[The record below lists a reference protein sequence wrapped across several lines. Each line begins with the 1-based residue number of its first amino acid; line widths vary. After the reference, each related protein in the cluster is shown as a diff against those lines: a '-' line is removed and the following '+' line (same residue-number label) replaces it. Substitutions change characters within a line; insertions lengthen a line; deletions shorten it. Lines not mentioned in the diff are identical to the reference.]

1 MKFIRKNIKKIII
14 ISLLYLI
21 LAYVTNIT
29 SIPDNVIIFENEKL
43 KLGQIFG
50 ITLKEKGDSVIQTS
64 SINNKVEEKTV
75 TLSLFNLIDIKDVKV
90 SVVENQKVIP
100 LGNIIGL
107 KIYSDGVLVIGMTE
121 VGGEKPYEGSNIKE
135 GDLIVSVDNI
145 NVTTTKEL
153 IECVNASEGEKIEL
167 KYLRNGDEYTTSI
180 EPIKTANNEYKIG
193 LWVRDGA
200 VGIGTATY
208 YNPSNGKIATL
219 GHGIVDVDTD
229 SLITVESGLITNARI
244 SKLKKGAEGA
254 PGEIK
259 GSLVEDEII
268 GNININTGFGIYGNV
283 YATSLLDLNNT
294 EEMEVALIEE
304 IKKGPAKIILAL
316 EDGIRKEYDIE
327 IKKIYRNN
335 TEDNK
340 SMLIEITDDELIEK
354 TGGIIQGMSGAPII
368 QNGKFIGAITH
379 VLINNPKQGYALFG
393 ETMLKQMNN

>member
-1 MKFIRKNIKKIII
+1 MKFIRKNFKKSII
-14 ISLLYLI
+14 LI
-21 LAYVTNIT
+21 LLCLILGYVTNIT
-29 SIPDNVIIFENEKL
+29 SIPERIVIFENEKL
-43 KLGQIFG
+43 NLGQIFG
-50 ITLKEKGDSVIQTS
+50 ITIKEKGDSVIQTS
-64 SINNKVEEKTV
+64 NIDNKVEEKTV
-75 TLSLFNLIDIKDVKV
+75 TLSLFNIIDLKDVKV
-90 SVVENQKVIP
+90 SVVENTKVIP
-100 LGNIIGL
+100 LGNIVGL

-121 VGGEKPYEGSNIKE
+121 VGGAKPYEGSNIKE

-145 NVTTTKEL
+145 NVTTTKQL
-153 IECVNASEGEKIEL
+153 IECVNASEGKQIEI
-167 KYLRNGDEYTTSI
+167 KYVRDGEEYTTNI
-180 EPIKTANNEYKIG
+180 EPIKTSNNEYKIG

-229 SLITVESGLITNARI
+229 SLITVESGSITNARI
-244 SKLKKGAEGA
+244 SKLKKGIEGE

-259 GSLVEDEII
+259 GSLIEDEVI
-268 GNININTGFGIYGNV
+268 GSININTQFGIYGNV
-283 YATSLLDLNNT
+283 YYTSLLDLNNT

-304 IKKGPAKIILAL
+304 IKKGAAKIILAL

-327 IKKIYRNN
+327 IKKIYKNN

-354 TGGIIQGMSGAPII
+354 TGGIIQGMSGAPIV

-393 ETMLKQMNN
+393 ETMIKQMNN

>member
-1 MKFIRKNIKKIII
+1 MKFIRKNFKKSII
-14 ISLLYLI
+14 LI
-21 LAYVTNIT
+21 LLCLILGYVTNIT
-29 SIPDNVIIFENEKL
+29 SIPERIVIFENEKL
-43 KLGQIFG
+43 NLGQIFG
-50 ITLKEKGDSVIQTS
+50 ITIKEKGDSVIQTS
-64 SINNKVEEKTV
+64 NIDNKVEEKTV
-75 TLSLFNLIDIKDVKV
+75 TLSLFNIIDLKDVKV
-90 SVVENQKVIP
+90 SVVENTKVIP
-100 LGNIIGL
+100 LGNIVGL

-121 VGGEKPYEGSNIKE
+121 VGGAKPYEGSNIKE

-145 NVTTTKEL
+145 NVTTTKQL
-153 IECVNASEGEKIEL
+153 IECVNASEGKQIEI
-167 KYLRNGDEYTTSI
+167 KYVRDGEEYTTNI
-180 EPIKTANNEYKIG
+180 EPIKTSNNEYKIG

-229 SLITVESGLITNARI
+229 SLITVESGSITNARI
-244 SKLKKGAEGA
+244 SKLKKGIEGE

-259 GSLVEDEII
+259 GSLIEDEVI
-268 GNININTGFGIYGNV
+268 GSININTQFGIYGNV
-283 YATSLLDLNNT
+283 YYTSLLDLNNT

-327 IKKIYRNN
+327 IKKIYKNN

-354 TGGIIQGMSGAPII
+354 TGGIIQGMSGAPIV

-393 ETMLKQMNN
+393 ETMIKQMNN

>member
-1 MKFIRKNIKKIII
+1 MKFIRKNFKKSII
-14 ISLLYLI
+14 LI
-21 LAYVTNIT
+21 LLCLILGYVTNIT
-29 SIPDNVIIFENEKL
+29 SIPERIVIFENEKL
-43 KLGQIFG
+43 NLGQIFG
-50 ITLKEKGDSVIQTS
+50 ITIKEKGDSVIQTS
-64 SINNKVEEKTV
+64 NIDNKVEEKTV
-75 TLSLFNLIDIKDVKV
+75 TLSLFNIIDLKDVKV
-90 SVVENQKVIP
+90 SVVENTKVIP
-100 LGNIIGL
+100 LGNIVGL

-121 VGGEKPYEGSNIKE
+121 VGGAKPYEGSNIKE

-145 NVTTTKEL
+145 NVTTTKQL
-153 IECVNASEGEKIEL
+153 IECVNASEGKQIEI
-167 KYLRNGDEYTTSI
+167 KYVRNGEEYTTNI
-180 EPIKTANNEYKIG
+180 EPIKTSNNEYKIG

-229 SLITVESGLITNARI
+229 SLITVESGSITNARI
-244 SKLKKGAEGA
+244 SKLKKGIEGE

-259 GSLVEDEII
+259 GSLIEDEVI
-268 GNININTGFGIYGNV
+268 GSININTQFGIYGNV
-283 YATSLLDLNNT
+283 YYTSLLDLNNT

-327 IKKIYRNN
+327 IKKIYKNN

-354 TGGIIQGMSGAPII
+354 TGGIIQGMSGAPIV

-393 ETMLKQMNN
+393 ETMIKQMNN

>member
-1 MKFIRKNIKKIII
+1 MKFIRKNFKKSII
-14 ISLLYLI
+14 LI
-21 LAYVTNIT
+21 LLCLILGYVTNIT
-29 SIPDNVIIFENEKL
+29 SIPERIVIFENEKL
-43 KLGQIFG
+43 NLGQIFG
-50 ITLKEKGDSVIQTS
+50 ITIKENGDSVIQTS
-64 SINNKVEEKTV
+64 NIDNKVEEKTV
-75 TLSLFNLIDIKDVKV
+75 TLILFNIIDLKDVKV
-90 SVVENQKVIP
+90 SVVENTKVIP
-100 LGNIIGL
+100 LGNIVGL

-121 VGGEKPYEGSNIKE
+121 VGGVKPYEGSNIKE

-145 NVTTTKEL
+145 NVTTTKQL
-153 IECVNASEGEKIEL
+153 IECVNASEGKQIEI
-167 KYLRNGDEYTTSI
+167 KYVRDGEEYTTNI
-180 EPIKTANNEYKIG
+180 EPIKTSNNEYKIG

-229 SLITVESGLITNARI
+229 SLITVESGSITNARI
-244 SKLKKGAEGA
+244 SKLKKGIEGE

-259 GSLVEDEII
+259 GSLIEDEVI
-268 GNININTGFGIYGNV
+268 GSININTQFGIYGNV
-283 YATSLLDLNNT
+283 YYTSLLDLNNT

-327 IKKIYRNN
+327 IKKIYKNN

-354 TGGIIQGMSGAPII
+354 TGGIIQGMSGAPIV

-393 ETMLKQMNN
+393 ETMIKQMNN

>member
-1 MKFIRKNIKKIII
+1 MKFIRKNLKKSII
-14 ISLLYLI
+14 LI
-21 LAYVTNIT
+21 LLCLILGYVTNIT
-29 SIPDNVIIFENEKL
+29 SIPERIVIFENEKL
-43 KLGQIFG
+43 NLGQIFG
-50 ITLKEKGDSVIQTS
+50 ITIKEKGDSVIQTS
-64 SINNKVEEKTV
+64 NIDNKVEEKTV
-75 TLSLFNLIDIKDVKV
+75 TLSLFNIIDLKDVKV
-90 SVVENQKVIP
+90 SVVENTKVIP
-100 LGNIIGL
+100 LGNIVGL

-121 VGGEKPYEGSNIKE
+121 VGGAKPYEGSNIKE

-145 NVTTTKEL
+145 NVTTTKQL
-153 IECVNASEGEKIEL
+153 IECVNASEGKQIEI
-167 KYLRNGDEYTTSI
+167 KYVRDGEEYTTNI
-180 EPIKTANNEYKIG
+180 EPIKTSNNEYKIG

-229 SLITVESGLITNARI
+229 SLITVESGSITNARI
-244 SKLKKGAEGA
+244 SKLKKGIEGE

-259 GSLVEDEII
+259 GSLIEDEVI
-268 GNININTGFGIYGNV
+268 GSININTQFGIYGNV
-283 YATSLLDLNNT
+283 YYTSLLDLNNT

-327 IKKIYRNN
+327 IKKIYKNN

-354 TGGIIQGMSGAPII
+354 TGGIIQGMSGAPIV

-393 ETMLKQMNN
+393 ETMIKQMNN